1 MYFFLNL
8 FHSCIFGNS
17 LEKRKNNS
25 FLLGRMR
32 CTSPAHARKQAR
44 SPFPSLPS
52 LPSGPRRPRDPAVSC
67 WPSTRAP
74 PVGNA
79 SPKSPLPCLRV
90 CTAIA
95 GNPSLPCP
103 SRRLAACHPMRTP
116 PRSPCPLT
124 RRAVASWRC
133 GLRKRCLPPVVA
145 APPPMPEAEGS
156 TTNHTAPPSL
166 PPILP
171 PRFV

>member
-52 LPSGPRRPRDPAVSC
+52 LPSGPRCPRDPAISC

-79 SPKSPLPCLRV
+79 SPKSPSPACVCAQPSPAIRCCRAHRVALRPATPCALHRDRLVLSRAELSPRGAVVCVSVACRPSSLRH
-90 CTAIA
+90 
-95 GNPSLPCP
+95 PQCP
-103 SRRLAACHPMRTP
+103 K
-116 PRSPCPLT
+116 PR
-124 RRAVASWRC
+124 A
-133 GLRKRCLPPVVA
+133 
-145 APPPMPEAEGS
+145 
-156 TTNHTAPPSL
+156 
-166 PPILP
+166 
-171 PRFV
+171 